1 MSEINIQTQLELAL
15 QLLTQEQRDAW
26 ANEMKILQLQCSLSD
41 AKRRI
46 KELEERNSERSK
58 RARSEICRASRI
70 EAHQSAVRNAIRKYK
85 TQDQRVRA
93 LQRTL

>member
-26 ANEMKILQLQCSLSD
+26 ANELKILQLQCSLSD

-46 KELEERNSERSK
+46 KELEERNSE
-58 RARSEICRASRI
+58 
-70 EAHQSAVRNAIRKYK
+70 
-85 TQDQRVRA
+85 
-93 LQRTL
+93 